1 MVDQAWTWQLD
12 WVAEE
17 RDSAGEG
24 GSRKLV
30 LLATPAIDPAARSLP
45 ADHVQARVREAIEDL
60 EARLGEYGMTFG
72 NVVRVNYHTA
82 DAETFFSIYDAL
94 MRRMARSGVQ
104 PASTFEPPDAR
115 SRPGLLV
122 EIEAAAFA

>member
-12 WVAEE
+12 WLAEE
-17 RDSAGEG
+17 GLAGG
-24 GSRKLV
+24 VRGSRKLV
-30 LLATPAIDPAARSLP
+30 LLATPAIDPAARALP
-45 ADHVQARVREAIEDL
+45 PDHVQARVREAIDDL

-94 MRRMARSGVQ
+94 TRRMARSGVQ
-104 PASTFEPPDAR
+104 PASTFEPPDGQT
-115 SRPGLLV
+115 RPGLLV